1 MESSSNQRR
10 VTYDIRVWTRVKD
23 YRVIEQRNEWLLDI
37 SATVVEE
44 FKENPE
50 DEETNARLEYFLV
63 ALAVSNMEVEDA
75 RKDTDI

>member
-1 MESSSNQRR
+1 M
-10 VTYDIRVWTRVKD
+10 
-23 YRVIEQRNEWLLDI
+23 IEQRNEWLLDI

-50 DEETNARLEYFLV
+50 DEEINARLEYFLV

-75 RKDTDI
+75 RKDSDI

>member
-1 MESSSNQRR
+1 MESSSHQRW
-10 VTYDIRVWTRVKD
+10 VTCNIRVWTRIKD

-50 DEETNARLEYFLV
+50 DDEINARLEYFLV

-75 RKDTDI
+75 RKDSDI

>member
-1 MESSSNQRR
+1 MESSSHQRR
-10 VTYDIRVWTRVKD
+10 VTYNIRVWTRIKD

-75 RKDTDI
+75 RKDSDL

>member
-1 MESSSNQRR
+1 MEPSSHQRR
-10 VTYDIRVWTRVKD
+10 VTCNLRVWTRTKD

-50 DEETNARLEYFLV
+50 DEEINARLEYFLV

-75 RKDTDI
+75 RKDSDI